1 MTVTKRK
8 PAVPPMAITGMLHA
22 FWAIGALRAAV
33 ELDVFGPLADGAK
46 TAEQVAQ
53 QIGAHS
59 RGVELLLD
67 ALVGLE
73 LVSRHE
79 GRYRL
84 TDASELYLVP
94 SSPLFLGPY
103 LSLTEELHQKWSSLP
118 AVTKTGKP
126 TAEVNLQQSAEEF
139 FPELASTL
147 FATNYATA
155 QMVADALALDELPV
169 GARVLDVAA
178 GSGVWS
184 IALAEAHRGFKLDM
198 LDFPAVL
205 EVARKFSDKYGVADR
220 CRYLA
225 GNWREVPLDHES
237 YDIVVLGHI
246 LHSEGLSASTE
257 LLAKCHKSMKKGGL
271 LVIAEFMPNDDRTAP
286 ALPLLFAL
294 NMYLLTT
301 AGCVFTPGELESMLQ
316 ATGFEETYRLELPY
330 YGKESPILVATRK

>member
-8 PAVPPMAITGMLHA
+8 PAVPPIAITGMLHA
-22 FWAIGALRAAV
+22 SWAIGALRTAV
-33 ELDVFGPLADGAK
+33 ELEVFGPLASGAK
-46 TAEQVAQ
+46 TAEQVAEE
-53 QIGAHS
+53 IGAHS

-67 ALVGLE
+67 ALVGLD
-73 LVSRHE
+73 LLSRSE

-84 TDASELYLVP
+84 TDVAELYLVP
-94 SSPLFLGPY
+94 SSSLFLGPY
-103 LSLTEELHQKWSSLP
+103 LKLTEGLHEKWESLP
-118 AVTKTGKP
+118 AVTRTGKP
-126 TAEVNLQQSAEEF
+126 AAEVNMEQTAEEF
-139 FPELASTL
+139 FPSLASTL

-155 QMVADALALDELPV
+155 QMVADALALEKLPAD
-169 GARVLDVAA
+169 ARVLDVAA

-184 IALAEAHRGFKLDM
+184 IALAEANHTLKVDM

-205 EVARKFSDKYGVADR
+205 EVSRQFTAKCGVADR
-220 CRYLA
+220 CRYLV
-225 GNWREVPLDHES
+225 GNWRDVPLEAEI

-246 LHSEGLSASTE
+246 LHSEGLAASTE
-257 LLAKCHKSMKKGGL
+257 LLAKCYKSMKSGGL

-316 ATGFEETYRLELPY
+316 SAGFAEIYRLELPY
-330 YGKESPILVATRK
+330 YGKESPVLVATRK